1 MNVLFV
7 HGFGGESRGRMEDAL
22 RESFGTSKHSLIPFR
37 WKAGNLRSMALQ
49 TGGDML
55 AEALSEGNPLRAAAR
70 VILTMSQ
77 RVNTHWDSA
86 LANIT
91 SAHLALRA
99 KLGALAKTKEPF
111 AVIAFSLGAR
121 VTLLALHSMRESP
134 QTLQRIVFA
143 GAAVPSTAFDMIPP
157 SLRTTKPARIINV
170 YSDADHVLQG
180 LYAVLQ
186 DGGRNAAGI
195 NVVKTQGV
203 KNIKIDTGHLTYPQ
217 FAERL
222 RDLAVD
228 Y

>member
-1 MNVLFV
+1 MKILFV
-7 HGFGGESRGRMEDAL
+7 HGFGGENGGRMEDAL
-22 RESFGTSKHSLIPFR
+22 RESFRTSRHSVIPFR
-37 WKAGNLRSMALQ
+37 WKSGDLRSMTLQ
-49 TGGDML
+49 TGGDVL
-55 AEALSEGNPLRAAAR
+55 AEALSEVNPLRAAAR
-70 VILTMSQ
+70 VIHTMSQ

-91 SAHLALRA
+91 SAHLTLRA

-111 AVIAFSLGAR
+111 AVVAFSLGAR
-121 VTLLALHSMRESP
+121 VTLLALHTMREST

-143 GAAVPSTAFDMIPP
+143 GAAVPSPAFDMIPL

-170 YSDADHVLQG
+170 YSDTDHVLQG

-186 DGGRNAAGI
+186 DGGQNAAGI
-195 NVVKTQGV
+195 NAVKIQGV
-203 KNIKIDTGHLTYPQ
+203 TNIKIDTGHLTYPQ

-222 RDLAVD
+222 RNLAVD

>member
-1 MNVLFV
+1 
-7 HGFGGESRGRMEDAL
+7 MEDAL

-37 WKAGNLRSMALQ
+37 WKAGSLRAMTLQ
-49 TGGDML
+49 TGWDVL
-55 AEALSEGNPLRAAAR
+55 AETLSEVNPLRAAAR
-70 VILTMSQ
+70 VIHTMS
-77 RVNTHWDSA
+77 RGVSTHWDNA

-99 KLGALAKTKEPF
+99 KLGALTKTEEPF

-121 VTLLALHSMRESP
+121 VTLLALHTMRESP

-157 SLRTTKPARIINV
+157 SLRTPKPARIINV

-180 LYAVLQ
+180 LYAALQ
-186 DGGRNAAGI
+186 DEGRNAAGI
-195 NVVKTQGV
+195 NAVKIQGV
-203 KNIKIDTGHLTYPQ
+203 TNIKVDAGHLTYPK
-217 FAERL
+217 FAENL
-222 RDLAVD
+222 RDLATN

>member
-1 MNVLFV
+1 
-7 HGFGGESRGRMEDAL
+7 MEDAL
-22 RESFGTSKHSLIPFR
+22 RESFRTSKHSIIPFR
-37 WKAGNLRSMALQ
+37 WKSGNLKSMTLQ
-49 TGGDML
+49 TGGNVF
-55 AEALSEGNPLRAAAR
+55 AEALSEVNPLRAAVR
-70 VILTMSQ
+70 VIHAMSQ
-77 RVNTHWDSA
+77 DVSTHWDNA
-86 LANIT
+86 LANLT

-99 KLGALAKTKEPF
+99 KLGALTKTEEPF

-121 VTLLALHSMRESP
+121 VTLLAIHTMRESP

-157 SLRTTKPARIINV
+157 SLRTTKPARIINI

-195 NVVKTQGV
+195 NAVKTQGV
-203 KNIKIDTGHLTYPQ
+203 TNIKIDTGHLTYPQ
-217 FAERL
+217 LAERL

>member
-1 MNVLFV
+1 
-7 HGFGGESRGRMEDAL
+7 MEDAL
-22 RESFGTSKHSLIPFR
+22 RESFKVSPHSLIPFR
-37 WKAGNLRSMALQ
+37 WKAGNLRSMTLQ
-49 TGGDML
+49 TGRDAL
-55 AEALSEGNPLRAAAR
+55 AEAISEVNPLRVAAR
-70 VILTMSQ
+70 VIHTMSQ
-77 RVNTHWDSA
+77 RVNTHWDNA

-121 VTLLALHSMRESP
+121 VTLLALHAMRESP

-143 GAAVPSTAFDMIPP
+143 GAAVPSTAFDMIPL
-157 SLRTTKPARIINV
+157 SLRTTKPVRIINV

-195 NVVKTQGV
+195 NAVKIQGV
-203 KNIKIDTGHLTYPQ
+203 ANIKIDTGHLTYPQ
-217 FAERL
+217 FADRL